1 MTRAL
6 ISTLLPLVAAGAP
19 ALAKTE
25 KLSKVA
31 PPPLSVC
38 VESETGTTRV
48 PTFHPMAFPQGSKT
62 RQVLSGSLPVDV
74 RAKGRTYVIRA
85 GLGFPL

>member
-31 PPPLSVC
+31 PLPLSVF
-38 VESETGTTRV
+38 VGSETGTTRV
-48 PTFHPMAFPQGSKT
+48 PTFRPMAFPQGSKT
-62 RQVLSGSLPVDV
+62 RQVFRGVLFTDV
-74 RAKGRTYVIRA
+74 RAKGRTSVFRS
-85 GLGFPL
+85 GPG